1 MAEERQ
7 QKKAQGFPPPYDLNA
22 KWDACLDLTARRLA
36 YSSLAGAFTA
46 LLFFSESS
54 PPQSYYPY
62 SLFPFPFQ
70 CVELYQYRFFRG
82 SNVLLPTC
90 FGIDN
95 NVLCHRAESIVELA
109 KVFSCSHGCHV
120 RRVFTSSGPIVRE
133 SKVPITGPRGSNQS
147 VQCLWGGEVGTWFPP
162 MLKVGS

>member
-54 PPQSYYPY
+54 PPQSYIPVR
-62 SLFPFPFQ
+62 SF
-70 CVELYQYRFFRG
+70 RFHFG
-82 SNVLLPTC
+82 ASNSTNIASSVARITC

-133 SKVPITGPRGSNQS
+133 SKVPITGPWGSNQS